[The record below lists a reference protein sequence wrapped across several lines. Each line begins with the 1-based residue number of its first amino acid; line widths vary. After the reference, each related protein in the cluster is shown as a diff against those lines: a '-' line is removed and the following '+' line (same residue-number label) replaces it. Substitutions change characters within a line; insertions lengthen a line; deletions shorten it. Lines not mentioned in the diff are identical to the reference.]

1 MLLRRLLPLALLLPL
16 CAQPSPAE
24 SLKITST
31 PPGATVELDG
41 VLAGTT
47 PFEKDFPGGFFHRTH
62 TAIGQ
67 RLEHPM
73 IARISLPGY
82 ATREISLTEGPM
94 HWIDLHG
101 RNHGDY
107 WLFKAASFH
116 ADLDSIPSTFDGA
129 VASRPIS

>member
-16 CAQPSPAE
+16 CAQPSSAE

-67 RLEHPM
+67 
-73 IARISLPGY
+73 
-82 ATREISLTEGPM
+82 
-94 HWIDLHG
+94 
-101 RNHGDY
+101 
-107 WLFKAASFH
+107 
-116 ADLDSIPSTFDGA
+116 
-129 VASRPIS
+129 